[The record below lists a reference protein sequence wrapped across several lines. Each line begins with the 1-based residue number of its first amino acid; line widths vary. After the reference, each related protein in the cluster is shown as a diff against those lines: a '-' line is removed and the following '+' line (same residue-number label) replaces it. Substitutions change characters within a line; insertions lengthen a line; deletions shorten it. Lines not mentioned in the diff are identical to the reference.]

1 MVNRQLCT
9 ARDPNRTPL
18 TFFFRFNKATNAK
31 PMFSPI
37 PFFHI
42 QNDNQLWLE
51 DQKIKTFDCSYID
64 SVLVN
69 EKGTLIVTTIFVS
82 GRCKQTQ
89 HIFSPWKSVITS

>member
-1 MVNRQLCT
+1 MQ
-9 ARDPNRTPL
+9 
-18 TFFFRFNKATNAK
+18 K

-42 QNDNQLWLE
+42 RNDNQLWLE
-51 DQKIKTFDCSYID
+51 EQKIKTFDCSYID
-64 SVLVN
+64 SVFIN